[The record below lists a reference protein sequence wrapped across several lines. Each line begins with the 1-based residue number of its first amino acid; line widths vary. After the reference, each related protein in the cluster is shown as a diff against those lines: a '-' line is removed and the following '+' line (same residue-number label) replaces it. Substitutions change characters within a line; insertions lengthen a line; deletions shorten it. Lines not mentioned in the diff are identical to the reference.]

1 MFYPLLFPT
10 PLSQQIC
17 TAAVS
22 PLWTKAVNEI
32 SRYLLQSLEKVS
44 TRAYSLLKATTTFTL
59 KNLLRQ

>member
-22 PLWTKAVNEI
+22 PLRTTADNEI
-32 SRYLLQSLEKVS
+32 SRYFLQYSEKVLVKS
-44 TRAYSLLKATTTFTL
+44 HHFHTEESVKTVS
-59 KNLLRQ
+59 